1 MYGSGPK
8 RSPIVMLLAL
18 ELALFGSSGCGS
30 DLDPSVGV
38 QEGAGFPTIE
48 PAWTDS
54 DTWRI
59 GTQPTFVVGTANGPS
74 EYALAD
80 VRGATTFADGRIAV
94 ADNSA
99 RQIKFFSA
107 TGEYIGSS
115 GREGSG
121 PGEYRS
127 IVAMT
132 RTPSDTL
139 LVADLFLRRITVLDA
154 TGEFVRS
161 ISLPSSGRI
170 TALVAVSDTNAVFIS
185 ALAMD
190 ARTRPDGMYQD
201 TVPVFLLDLAT
212 EEMQLAGHVT
222 VAQYISKKLGEGQ
235 STGRLAPFASPGYV
249 AAAAGRFVIAA
260 SADDDV
266 RIYSP
271 DGTETA
277 VLQHV
282 RPMPSVGVHEI
293 RAYYHAWYPD
303 GDAAVRLARTG
314 FADVGPPRMPAFD
327 GVAVGPDG
335 NVWVRRFDPPWDL
348 HRSKWDVHGSDGR
361 WLGTVE
367 LPVDRHVDWRTKD
380 LLEVGDDHV
389 LVLLTD
395 TIGVQRV
402 GRFELTRGM
411 PSS

>member
-1 MYGSGPK
+1 
-8 RSPIVMLLAL
+8 MLLSL
-18 ELALFGSSGCGS
+18 ELALLGHSGCTS
-30 DLDPSVGV
+30 DRGPSGGLY
-38 QEGAGFPTIE
+38 ETPADAAIE
-48 PAWTDS
+48 PVWTDS
-54 DTWRI
+54 DAWSVASE
-59 GTQPTFVVGTANGPS
+59 PTVLVGTANGPA

-80 VRGATTFADGRIAV
+80 VRGATVLANGRIAI

-154 TGEFVRS
+154 DGEFIRS
-161 ISLPSSGRI
+161 MSLPSSGRI
-170 TALVAVSDTNAVFIS
+170 TALVAVSDAK
-185 ALAMD
+185 ALFVSTLSID

-212 EEMQLAGHVT
+212 QELRLAGHAT
-222 VAQYISKKLGEGQ
+222 QPQYISKKLGEGQ
-235 STGRLAPFASPGYV
+235 SSGRLAPFASPGYV
-249 AAAAGRFVIAA
+249 AAGAGRFVIAA

-277 VLQHV
+277 KLEQV
-282 RPMPSVGVHEI
+282 RPMASVRAHEI
-293 RAYYHAWYPD
+293 RAYYDAWYPD
-303 GDAAVRLARTG
+303 GGAAVRLARTG
-314 FADVGPPRMPAFD
+314 FADVAPPRMPAFD
-327 GVAVGPDG
+327 GVAVDPGG
-335 NVWVRRFDPPWDL
+335 NVWIRRFDPPWDL
-348 HRSKWDVHGSDGR
+348 QRSRWDVHQSDGR

-367 LPVDRHVDWRTKD
+367 LPVNRHVDWRTKD
-380 LLEVGDDHV
+380 LLEVGNGQV